1 MMHTPINPIE
11 EKILLLFK
19 MRGYD
24 SIDIEFKDS
33 GGETDRCIKY
43 KYWEYI
49 DSDDIIYIQE
59 NASVMLKPTE
69 WEDEDTGNN
78 VAYHIKDNLPVITGD
93 RDTDALL
100 EDERIAQSDK

>member
-1 MMHTPINPIE
+1 MMHPPVNPIE

-24 SIDIEFKDS
+24 SNDIEF
-33 GGETDRCIKY
+33 
-43 KYWEYI
+43 
-49 DSDDIIYIQE
+49 
-59 NASVMLKPTE
+59 
-69 WEDEDTGNN
+69 NN